1 VWCCYAHWW
10 IEDMLWGIDYFSAG
24 GRGVCW
30 WSRVLGLY
38 VLVLVLV
45 LWRGG
50 LGLSGGEPWISAV

>member
-1 VWCCYAHWW
+1 
-10 IEDMLWGIDYFSAG
+10 MLWGIDYFSAG